1 MSEEELLQFIAQ
13 VETNEMIEAPFYLKE
28 NILSEAKE
36 WQRKS
41 VRRQYRAFQLKVC
54 LATAAAVAVIFLI
67 PFELRMTDLTNKTES
82 MTKEEYMEKQ
92 NRSFSDSVDHF
103 VEKIMG
109 QISFK
114 EDIKYEKSEKK

>member
-1 MSEEELLQFIAQ
+1 MSLPQ
-13 VETNEMIEAPFYLKE
+13 APTL
-28 NILSEAKE
+28 
-36 WQRKS
+36 
-41 VRRQYRAFQLKVC
+41 
-54 LATAAAVAVIFLI
+54 
-67 PFELRMTDLTNKTES
+67 TDLTNKTES